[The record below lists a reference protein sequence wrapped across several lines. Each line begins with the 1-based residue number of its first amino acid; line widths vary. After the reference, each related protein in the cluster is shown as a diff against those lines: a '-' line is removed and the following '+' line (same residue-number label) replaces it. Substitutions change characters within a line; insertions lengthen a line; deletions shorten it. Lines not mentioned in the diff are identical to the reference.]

1 MIKKLKKSVIKKLL
15 FNFFMFINDFKMF
28 VKIMLINAS
37 FKVLFGEVGV
47 KGVLFKSLLL
57 KNVFILFVIIMI
69 KS

>member
-1 MIKKLKKSVIKKLL
+1 
-15 FNFFMFINDFKMF
+15 MFINDFKMF
-28 VKIMLINAS
+28 VKIMLMNVS

-47 KGVLFKSLLL
+47 KGILFKSLLL